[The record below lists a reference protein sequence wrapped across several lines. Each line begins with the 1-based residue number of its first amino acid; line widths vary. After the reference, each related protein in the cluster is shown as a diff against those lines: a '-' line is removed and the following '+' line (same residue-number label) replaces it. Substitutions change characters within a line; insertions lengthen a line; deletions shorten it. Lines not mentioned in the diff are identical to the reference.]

1 MPMSVI
7 FKTESNTVD
16 YHNIVLPN
24 YPQTSLIRSLFCLTP
39 LITVWVCWH
48 TIKSSK
54 YIHHGHSLSA
64 ALLSKLHLHCQHVLV
79 RGDSNSI
86 AKMIA
91 RTRSRLTLVAAS
103 PQAPNPNLLSD
114 LEGLWGQRL
123 PYHSIIKTGHKKLCQ
138 SWEKNIKELVVGYQ
152 P

>member
-1 MPMSVI
+1 M
-7 FKTESNTVD
+7 
-16 YHNIVLPN
+16 
-24 YPQTSLIRSLFCLTP
+24 
-39 LITVWVCWH
+39 WVCWH

-114 LEGLWGQRL
+114 LEGLWGQWL
-123 PYHSIIKTGHKKLCQ
+123 PYHSIIKTGHKKNYVRVE
-138 SWEKNIKELVVGYQ
+138 EKYKRSSCTASIIVSPKEYLACIQFKKNRKYFQ
-152 P
+152 KIDLKWSSL